1 MENRGEH
8 SWNNRTGETKIN
20 SQNKTGSMITMNTNT
35 KTQRYGTG
43 RNRRGTRLTVEKERK
58 HQTEKQELSKTK
70 EREQY
75 GL

>member
-8 SWNNRTGETKIN
+8 SWNNRTGKTKIN

-35 KTQRYGTG
+35 KTQRYDTG
-43 RNRRGTRLTVEKERK
+43 RNRHGTRLTLEKERK